1 MQTLGKAVAVDPACA
16 GFEPLMTLYLTDR
29 TSPDEIVRARAS
41 GPPMPCSAISAEMLE
56 TPAAPDTAEAA
67 ARGAA
72 APMFS
77 SSPKPSAAVF
87 APLLEAEAAAD
98 GVDVTFMDGR
108 FDPLG

>member
-1 MQTLGKAVAVDPACA
+1 
-16 GFEPLMTLYLTDR
+16 
-29 TSPDEIVRARAS
+29 
-41 GPPMPCSAISAEMLE
+41 
-56 TPAAPDTAEAA
+56 
-67 ARGAA
+67 
-72 APMFS
+72 MFS